1 MNYPNIKK
9 NLNIKMEKGLIITI
23 DGPSGVGKSTVAK
36 SVAKELALTY
46 LDTGA
51 MYRAVAL
58 QVKRSPINID
68 NDNELL
74 SLLNNTEIGIVK
86 IKENVLI
93 ITLNNEDI
101 TDKIRSPEISRISS
115 DVATKRLVRKK
126 LVELQRKIGLN
137 GNILVEGRDM
147 GSYVFPEAAFK
158 FYLEANLEERAIR
171 RRKQLIENNI
181 NIDLDNVIKEIELR
195 DKQDKER
202 LESPLHPA
210 PNAVIIDT
218 TNLTT
223 EEVIN
228 RIIAEVKGK

>member
-1 MNYPNIKK
+1 
-9 NLNIKMEKGLIITI
+9 MEKGLIITI